1 MSILSN
7 HKKLEEKKEAVQSKE
22 QMEMAQKLIKLTDET
37 MDFLKDKDLQVWEVN
52 TIISLLSQKLKQ
64 LTDNFTGMKTI
75 KEITPDKTED
85 KTDK

>member
-64 LTDNFTGMKTI
+64 LTDNFTGVKTI
-75 KEITPDKTED
+75 KEITPEKVE
-85 KTDK
+85 KK

>member
-64 LTDNFTGMKTI
+64 LSDNFTGVKTI
-75 KEITPDKTED
+75 KEITPEKVE
-85 KTDK
+85 KK

>member
-22 QMEMAQKLIKLTDET
+22 QMEMAQKLVKLTDET

-64 LTDNFTGMKTI
+64 LTDNFTGVKTI
-75 KEITPDKTED
+75 KEITPEK
-85 KTDK
+85 K

>member
-22 QMEMAQKLIKLTDET
+22 QMEMAQKLVKLTDET

-64 LTDNFTGMKTI
+64 LTDNFTGVKTI
-75 KEITPDKTED
+75 KEITPEKVE
-85 KTDK
+85 KK

>member
-22 QMEMAQKLIKLTDET
+22 QMEMAQKLVKLTDET

-64 LTDNFTGMKTI
+64 LTDNFAGVKTI
-75 KEITPDKTED
+75 KEITPEKVE
-85 KTDK
+85 KK

>member
-7 HKKLEEKKEAVQSKE
+7 HKKLEEKKESAQSKE
-22 QMEMAQKLIKLTDET
+22 QMEMAQKLVKLTDET

-64 LTDNFTGMKTI
+64 LTDNFTGVKTI
-75 KEITPDKTED
+75 KEITPEKVE
-85 KTDK
+85 KK

>member
-64 LTDNFTGMKTI
+64 LADNFTGVKTI
-75 KEITPDKTED
+75 KEITPEKVE
-85 KTDK
+85 KK